1 MDNVETYKT
10 TLSKANAYWMARISD
25 QIYTR
30 KPTDSAPDED
40 EILEGLDPI
49 TREEYLRNE
58 QLRES
63 LRRSA
68 NPNLVNLKKRS
79 MYDSDTNG
87 GHSVLN
93 GDMNSTCKSSNMP

>member
-1 MDNVETYKT
+1 MKKNNQK
-10 TLSKANAYWMARISD
+10 LFKSRKRIS
-25 QIYTR
+25 QNKLLIE
-30 KPTDSAPDED
+30 SSSDED

>member
-1 MDNVETYKT
+1 M
-10 TLSKANAYWMARISD
+10 
-25 QIYTR
+25 
-30 KPTDSAPDED
+30 
-40 EILEGLDPI
+40 
-49 TREEYLRNE
+49 RNE
-58 QLRES
+58 KLRES

-93 GDMNSTCKSSNMP
+93 ADMNSTCKSSNMP

>member
-1 MDNVETYKT
+1 LLIE
-10 TLSKANAYWMARISD
+10 SS
-25 QIYTR
+25 
-30 KPTDSAPDED
+30 SDED

-58 QLRES
+58 KLRES

-68 NPNLVNLKKRS
+68 NPNLVHLKKRS